1 MTVEQIELRKILSQM
16 LADNGINRETIVDF
30 VKDIIDEKVEKAI
43 NKAVHET
50 NIDGMVNIRVKD
62 ITTRAIQEEVARKV
76 RATLRSVS
84 ISLECH
90 ERTVVDKMI

>member
-62 ITTRAIQEEVARKV
+62 ITTRAIQEEVTRKV
-76 RATLRSVS
+76 RATLGSVS

-90 ERTVVDKMI
+90 GASSSR